1 MPGDNGLDYACTPGI
16 MTIMYVDIRNT
27 PPPAE
32 WGVTIATDAIEAL
45 ADRWRHRSFSL
56 PAWDY
61 KGLPRGLGDD
71 DWYNLCVVACSVL
84 ACIWPPEGEQMWTT
98 QFEGEDLDDAPAVFS
113 CFSRRMTDNRF
124 DLDMFDG
131 LTAAEFFAGEGVLQL
146 REDKWQQL
154 NDVVA
159 AIKDRWAGAV
169 GNLIA
174 AANRDAEQVVDL
186 LAETIPGFWDA
197 PDSPVGTLPF
207 FKLAR
212 LATAMMSSGGSTP
225 LHNLDH
231 LPVYPDYMLP
241 RVFRHFGIMVYNG
254 TLAAAVDGRQ
264 IIERESSWELA
275 IRWAT
280 VYCGERLA
288 GALQERNVAV
298 STPALDYALW
308 ESAVLGPDADSMGEH
323 HRTLT
328 LAY

>member
-1 MPGDNGLDYACTPGI
+1 MDDADTPGI
-16 MTIMYVDIRNT
+16 MTAMHVDIRNT

-32 WGVTIATDAIEAL
+32 WGVTISAEAIENL
-45 ADRWRHRSFSL
+45 AGRWQDRAFPL

-98 QFEGEDLDDAPAVFS
+98 HFEGEDLDDAPAVFS
-113 CFSRRMTDNRF
+113 CFSRRIDNNQF
-124 DLDMFDG
+124 DLTMFDR
-131 LTAAEFFAGEGVLQL
+131 LSAAEFFAGDGVLQL
-146 REDKWQQL
+146 RDEKWHQIG
-154 NDVVA
+154 DVVA
-159 AIKDRWAGAV
+159 AIQGKWGGAV

-174 AANRDAEQVVDL
+174 EADHDAEQVVDL
-186 LAETIPGFWDA
+186 LAATIPGFWDA
-197 PDSPVGTLPF
+197 PDSPLGTLPF

-212 LATAMMSSGGSTP
+212 LATAMMSAGGSKP
-225 LHNLDH
+225 FRNLER

-241 RVFRHFGIMVYNG
+241 RVFRHHGIMVYADN
-254 TLAAAVDGRQ
+254 LAAAVDSRS
-264 IIERESSWELA
+264 IIEKESSWELA

-280 VYCGERLA
+280 VYCGDRLSE
-288 GALQERNVAV
+288 ALRDRGVAA

-308 ESAVLGPDADSMGEH
+308 ESAVLGADADKMGEH